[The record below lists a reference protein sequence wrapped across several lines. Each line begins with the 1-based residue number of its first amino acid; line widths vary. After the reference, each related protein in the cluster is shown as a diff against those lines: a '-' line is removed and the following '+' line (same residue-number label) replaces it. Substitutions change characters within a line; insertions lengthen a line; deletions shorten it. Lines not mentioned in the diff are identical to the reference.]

1 MNQPNTDSYW
11 SYEGAGDDMDTTP
24 GAGGYSPAAVM
35 GQDASNHSSTN
46 GNYGRPLAK
55 TASEDLRQSYGG
67 NQGGNSGQ
75 SNGGDYSGFNPM
87 ANTRLSPSA
96 FDPNSFSGQFILP
109 RFATGGQNDPFGMG
123 VGVMDTSSSSRGA
136 ISPMSYDYNYSNQN
150 QSMLQSQGQRH
161 GGGLTPTSSF
171 FNQNFSSGTTPQ
183 PSQHQQQQQQQHHQ
197 QHQQQQI
204 SVSTSS
210 NRNVNNQYPV
220 STQPASTSASAI
232 ASTSAVPYA
241 PPSVPRSNPQ
251 PTVSSAP
258 YDPETPVYAPY
269 GSSVISVNQN
279 SNTSY
284 KLPPL
289 SMHLPPSQP
298 ASSPFNP
305 SSLGLPAPPPEGQ
318 GNNFAGLYSTSGFDL
333 LGVLA
338 RVAARPNP
346 QIQIGPVDSS
356 CAFAVV
362 DARRWDQ
369 PLVFASDTF
378 VKMTG
383 YTNEEIIGRNCR
395 FLQSPNGQTAQ
406 GAPRKYTDGNAAWH
420 MRTHIQSGKES
431 QSSLI
436 NYTKSG
442 RPFINL
448 VTIIPICWDT
458 EEIAYF
464 VGFQVD
470 LVDQP
475 NAILDRMRDGS
486 YIVNYSLVGNA
497 YNNAPPQSNPSIATD
512 STFKTVSMQSIE
524 QSGGDADEWKPSTDE
539 TQSGQASTQDTSMS
553 SSSAAPYSY
562 LNANAGM
569 SGSGE
574 LSEKSDDQIL
584 DLVLRAGPGGLD
596 VDADKRA
603 FHKLLLGQAD
613 DFVHVLS
620 LKGSLLYCSPAV
632 TRILEYEPGELVGS
646 TLSSLC
652 HPSDVVPVMRQLKDA
667 SSVSNPMVKLLYR
680 IRRKHSGYIWIE
692 ASGKLHIEPGKGR
705 KCVIAVGRPRDV
717 LKLNWNEVRLSGGL
731 GDLEY
736 WMKLSERGMILNA
749 TLAIHNVLGYLPQEF
764 VGSTMYDV
772 IAPEYKQQVEV
783 AIQQALLG
791 APATVQYKIKG
802 RKGYVD
808 VVTKFYP
815 RHTDADTSTD
825 QTPLHIG
832 IICQT
837 NELGSEYRKNSGPFV
852 SIAPVY
858 TSGQPGRSPT
868 GASES
873 GSNASNTSTSAF
885 QSTFKT
891 LAHPSAISDNVF
903 DELETRRPTSWQFEL
918 HQLQNINKKLR
929 DEKEYL
935 MTLRR
940 KRGSVY
946 SDARSRKASSDTGSR
961 ASSNIGRS
969 CQNCGRTDSPEW
981 RSGPT
986 GPKSLCNACGLRWAK
1001 VQKINVPGGSPG
1013 SSASSSLTGGLQ
1025 QTNLGSPLQSPSTSV
1040 FGNISITPGQT
1051 NNPPPPP
1058 PQQYVPYS
1066 TKTDLDTNLQWQQ

>member
-1 MNQPNTDSYW
+1 MDSYW
-11 SYEGAGDDMDTTP
+11 SYEGGGDDMDTAT
-24 GAGGYSPAAVM
+24 GAGGYSPSAGAAP
-35 GQDASNHSSTN
+35 SSSTSGGN
-46 GNYGRPLAK
+46 GFGRPLGK
-55 TASEDLRQSYGG
+55 TASEDLRTSYGVSSN
-67 NQGGNSGQ
+67 NQSE
-75 SNGGDYSGFNPM
+75 YAGFNPM
-87 ANTRLSPSA
+87 ENARLSPSA
-96 FDPNSFSGQFILP
+96 FDPTNFSGQFILP
-109 RFATGGQNDPFGMG
+109 RFASGGQNDPFGMG
-123 VGVMDTSSSSRGA
+123 VSVMDTTNAPRGE
-136 ISPMSYDYNYSNQN
+136 ISPMPYDYGFQSQTAN
-150 QSMLQSQGQRH
+150 QSVLQQQYNSRNG

-171 FNQNFSSGTTPQ
+171 FSQNFDSGATA
-183 PSQHQQQQQQQHHQ
+183 QQSQQQHQ
-197 QHQQQQI
+197 NDGTSRQQQSQFSI
-204 SVSTSS
+204 A
-210 NRNVNNQYPV
+210 NP
-220 STQPASTSASAI
+220 QPPSTSASAV

-241 PPSVPRSNPQ
+241 PPSVPAPLPPASTSGP
-251 PTVSSAP
+251 PSST
-258 YDPETPVYAPY
+258 YETESPVYAPY

-279 SNTSY
+279 SNTAY

-289 SMHLPPSQP
+289 AMHLPPAQP

-305 SSLGLPAPPPEGQ
+305 TALGLPAPPPAGQ
-318 GNNFAGLYSTSGFDL
+318 SNNFAGLYSTSGFDL

-383 YTNEEIIGRNCR
+383 YSNEEIVGRNCR
-395 FLQSPNGQTAQ
+395 FLQSPGGQTAQ

-420 MRTHIQSGKES
+420 MRTHIQAGKES

-436 NYTKSG
+436 NYTKAG

-497 YNNAPPQSNPSIATD
+497 YANAPPTSNPSLASD
-512 STFKTVSMQSIE
+512 STYKTISMQSIE
-524 QSGGDADEWKPSTDE
+524 QQHATDQIEEWKPRMSE
-539 TQSGQASTQDTSMS
+539 SPATQSRSQDATMTTGAQGTVVSNG
-553 SSSAAPYSY
+553 
-562 LNANAGM
+562 NATM
-569 SGSGE
+569 SGNSE
-574 LSEKSDDQIL
+574 ISEKSEDQLL
-584 DLVLRAGPGGLD
+584 DLALQNGVGGIDLE
-596 VDADKRA
+596 ADQRA

-632 TRILEYEPGELVGS
+632 TRILEYEPSELVGS

-667 SSVSNPMVKLLYR
+667 SSVSNPIVKLLYR
-680 IRRKHSGYIWIE
+680 IRRKHSGYIWLE

-731 GDLEY
+731 GDLEF
-736 WMKLSERGMILNA
+736 WMRISERGMILNA
-749 TLAIHNVLGYLPQEF
+749 TLALHNVLGYMPQDF
-764 VGSTMYDV
+764 VGSTVYDV
-772 IAPEYKQQVEV
+772 ISPEYKQPIEV

-791 APATVQYKIKG
+791 APATVQYKMKG
-802 RKGYVD
+802 RKGFVE

-815 RHTDADTSTD
+815 RHADAESSNDS
-825 QTPLHIG
+825 TPLHIG
-832 IICQT
+832 IIAQT
-837 NELGSEYRKNSGPFV
+837 NEVGSEHRKNTSPFAQ
-852 SIAPVY
+852 IAPVY
-858 TSGQPGRSPT
+858 ASNSAGRSPT
-868 GASES
+868 STSES
-873 GSNASNTSTSAF
+873 GSNASGSSRTPF

-935 MTLRR
+935 MTIRR
-940 KRGSVY
+940 KRGSVH
-946 SDARSRKASSDTGSR
+946 SEGRSRKASSDAGSR

-986 GPKSLCNACGLRWAK
+986 GSKSLCNACGLRWAK
-1001 VQKINVPGGSPG
+1001 VQKGGVPGGSPG
-1013 SSASSSLTGGLQ
+1013 SSTSGGSLSLSLTGNLQ
-1025 QTNLGSPLQSPSTSV
+1025 QTNLGSPLQSPSQAAFNNLSFSTNQS
-1040 FGNISITPGQT
+1040 GTTPHFS
-1051 NNPPPPP
+1051 
-1058 PQQYVPYS
+1058 PY
-1066 TKTDLDTNLQWQQ
+1066 TPKPDLDTAHWQQ

>member
-1 MNQPNTDSYW
+1 MDSYW
-11 SYEGAGDDMDTTP
+11 SYEGEGDDMDTAN
-24 GAGGYSPAAVM
+24 GAGGYSPAPRAAPSP
-35 GQDASNHSSTN
+35 AS
-46 GNYGRPLAK
+46 GGYGRPLAK
-55 TASEDLRQSYGG
+55 TASEDLRQTY
-67 NQGGNSGQ
+67 GNSSNGRSNGQ
-75 SNGGDYSGFNPM
+75 SQGDYSGFNPM
-87 ANTRLSPSA
+87 ENARLSPSA
-96 FDPNSFSGQFILP
+96 FDPNNFSGQFILP
-109 RFATGGQNDPFGMG
+109 RFASGGQNDPFGMG
-123 VGVMDTSSSSRGA
+123 VGVMDTSNAPREA
-136 ISPMSYDYNYSNQN
+136 ISPMPFDYGYQPQN
-150 QSMLQSQGQRH
+150 QTQMHSQQHHQQQHQQQHNSRSNG

-171 FNQNFSSGTTPQ
+171 FSQSFAQ
-183 PSQHQQQQQQQHHQ
+183 PSSQQQN
-197 QHQQQQI
+197 
-204 SVSTSS
+204 SASRSTE
-210 NRNVNNQYPV
+210 RQYPV
-220 STQPASTSASAI
+220 TTQPPTTTASAV

-241 PPSVPRSNPQ
+241 PPSVPAPLPPAPAAPRSQ
-251 PTVSSAP
+251 STYES
-258 YDPETPVYAPY
+258 DTPIYAPY

-279 SNTSY
+279 SNTAY

-289 SMHLPPSQP
+289 AMHLPPAQP

-305 SSLGLPAPPPEGQ
+305 TALGLPAPPPAGQ
-318 GNNFAGLYSTSGFDL
+318 SNNFAGLYSTSGFDL

-383 YTNEEIIGRNCR
+383 YTNEEIVGRNCR
-395 FLQSPNGQTAQ
+395 FLQSPGGQTAQ

-420 MRTHIQSGKES
+420 MRTHIQAGKES

-436 NYTKSG
+436 NYTKAG

-497 YNNAPPQSNPSIATD
+497 YANAPPASNPSLASD
-512 STFKTVSMQSIE
+512 STYKTISMQSIE
-524 QSGGDADEWKPSTDE
+524 QAGGDQGDEWKPSTAEAPSVQNGSEDA
-539 TQSGQASTQDTSMS
+539 TMAQGLQASSIAN
-553 SSSAAPYSY
+553 SAAT
-562 LNANAGM
+562 M
-569 SGSGE
+569 SGSTE
-574 LSEKSDDQIL
+574 LSQKSEGQLL
-584 DLVLRAGPGGLD
+584 DLVLESGEGGIDLE
-596 VDADKRA
+596 ADKRA

-632 TRILEYEPGELVGS
+632 ARILEYEPSELVGS

-667 SSVSNPMVKLLYR
+667 SSMSNPFVKLLYR
-680 IRRKHSGYIWIE
+680 IRRKYSGYIWLE

-731 GDLEY
+731 GDLEF
-736 WMKLSERGMILNA
+736 WMKISDRGMILNA
-749 TLAIHNVLGYLPQEF
+749 TLAIHNVLGYLPQDF
-764 VGSTMYDV
+764 VGSTMFDV
-772 IAPEYKQQVEV
+772 IAPEYKQPIEV

-791 APATVQYKIKG
+791 APASVQYKMKG
-802 RKGYVD
+802 RKGYLD

-815 RHTDADTSTD
+815 RHTDAEASTD
-825 QTPLHIG
+825 NTPLHVG
-832 IICQT
+832 IIAQT
-837 NELGSEYRKNSGPFV
+837 NEAGSEYRKNNSPFTQ
-852 SIAPVY
+852 IAPVY
-858 TSGQPGRSPT
+858 TSSSGGHSPT
-868 GASES
+868 AASES
-873 GSNASNTSTSAF
+873 DSNASGNSKSTF

-935 MTLRR
+935 MTMRR

-946 SDARSRKASSDTGSR
+946 SESRSRKASSDTGSR
-961 ASSNIGRS
+961 VSSNIGRS

-1001 VQKINVPGGSPG
+1001 VQKGTTGGSPG
-1013 SSASSSLTGGLQ
+1013 SSASGSLTGGLQ
-1025 QTNLGSPLQSPSTSV
+1025 QANLGSPLQSPVQNV
-1040 FGNISITPGQT
+1040 FNLSIAPTHNGPS
-1051 NNPPPPP
+1051 
-1058 PQQYVPYS
+1058 PQFSPYIANA
-1066 TKTDLDTNLQWQQ
+1066 DLDTSPWPQ

>member
-1 MNQPNTDSYW
+1 MNKTGMDSYW
-11 SYEGAGDDMDTTP
+11 SYEGAGDEMDTGQT
-24 GAGGYSPAAVM
+24 GAGGYSPAPRTAPSP
-35 GQDASNHSSTN
+35 AS
-46 GNYGRPLAK
+46 GGFGRPLVK
-55 TASEDLRQSYGG
+55 TASEDMRQSFG
-67 NQGGNSGQ
+67 NGNGRIP
-75 SNGGDYSGFNPM
+75 GDYGGFNPM
-87 ANTRLSPSA
+87 ENARLSPSA
-96 FDPNSFSGQFILP
+96 FDPNNFSSQFVLP
-109 RFATGGQNDPFGMG
+109 RFASGGQNDPFGMG
-123 VGVMDTSSSSRGA
+123 VSVTDTTNAPRGT
-136 ISPMSYDYNYSNQN
+136 ISPMPYDYGFQSSTSNAN
-150 QSMLQSQGQRH
+150 LLQQQFNRNGAG

-171 FNQNFSSGTTPQ
+171 FNQNFGAGSTAQQ
-183 PSQHQQQQQQQHHQ
+183 PQQQQQQ
-197 QHQQQQI
+197 
-204 SVSTSS
+204 
-210 NRNVNNQYPV
+210 RNNTNQMQGTQYPP
-220 STQPASTSASAI
+220 STTQPPSTSASAV

-241 PPSVPRSNPQ
+241 PPSVPAPLPPAPSSSNP
-251 PTVSSAP
+251 SSST
-258 YDPETPVYAPY
+258 YETDSPIYAPY
-269 GSSVISVNQN
+269 GSSVISINQN
-279 SNTSY
+279 SNTAY

-289 SMHLPPSQP
+289 AMHLPPAQP

-305 SSLGLPAPPPEGQ
+305 TALGLPAPPPSGQ
-318 GNNFAGLYSTSGFDL
+318 SNNFAGLYSTSGFDL

-383 YTNEEIIGRNCR
+383 YTNEEIVGRNCR
-395 FLQSPNGQTAQ
+395 FLQSPGGQTLQ

-420 MRTHIQSGKES
+420 MRTHIQAGKES

-436 NYTKSG
+436 NYTKAG

-497 YNNAPPQSNPSIATD
+497 YANAPPTSNPSLASD
-512 STFKTVSMQSIE
+512 STFKTISMQSIE
-524 QSGGDADEWKPSTDE
+524 QPGSEQVEEWKPTTNESPTGRIGNEDA
-539 TQSGQASTQDTSMS
+539 TMNSGSQAPSVSNG
-553 SSSAAPYSY
+553 SAT
-562 LNANAGM
+562 M
-569 SGSGE
+569 SGTSE
-574 LSEKSDDQIL
+574 ISEKSEDQLL
-584 DLVLRAGPGGLD
+584 DLVLQAGVGGIDLE
-596 VDADKRA
+596 ADKRA

-632 TRILEYEPGELVGS
+632 SRILEYEPSELVGS

-667 SSVSNPMVKLLYR
+667 SSVSNPIVKLLYR
-680 IRRKHSGYIWIE
+680 IRRKHSGYIWLE

-731 GDLEY
+731 GDLEF
-736 WMKLSERGMILNA
+736 WMKISERGMILNA
-749 TLAIHNVLGYLPQEF
+749 TLAIHNVLGYLPQDF

-772 IAPEYKQQVEV
+772 IAPEYKQQIEV

-802 RKGYVD
+802 RKGYIE

-815 RHTDADTSTD
+815 RHADAEASTGN
-825 QTPLHIG
+825 TPLHIG
-832 IICQT
+832 IIAQT
-837 NELGSEYRKNSGPFV
+837 NEVGSELRKNSSPFAQ
-852 SIAPVY
+852 IAPVY
-858 TSGQPGRSPT
+858 ASNSAGRSPAS
-868 GASES
+868 ASES
-873 GSNASNTSTSAF
+873 DSNASGASRTPF

-935 MTLRR
+935 MTIRR

-946 SDARSRKASSDTGSR
+946 SEGRSRKASSDVGSR
-961 ASSNIGRS
+961 ASSSNIGRS

-1001 VQKINVPGGSPG
+1001 VQKGNIPGGSPG
-1013 SSASSSLTGGLQ
+1013 SSASGSLTGNLQ
-1025 QTNLGSPLQSPSTSV
+1025 QTNLGSPLQSPSQPGFNNLSFSPAAVQT
-1040 FGNISITPGQT
+1040 GTTPQFS
-1051 NNPPPPP
+1051 
-1058 PQQYVPYS
+1058 PYIP
-1066 TKTDLDTNLQWQQ
+1066 KVDLDNAP

>member
-1 MNQPNTDSYW
+1 MNKPAMDSYW
-11 SYEGAGDDMDTTP
+11 SYEGAGDEMDATT
-24 GAGGYSPAAVM
+24 GAGGYSPAVVTAPSPA
-35 GQDASNHSSTN
+35 G
-46 GNYGRPLAK
+46 GGYGRPLAK
-55 TASEDLRQSYGG
+55 TASEDLRQSFDTA
-67 NQGGNSGQ
+67 NQGHSSASHNGQ
-75 SNGGDYSGFNPM
+75 DYSGFNPM
-87 ANTRLSPSA
+87 ENARLSPSA
-96 FDPNSFSGQFILP
+96 FDPNSFSGQFMMP
-109 RFATGGQNDPFGMG
+109 RFATGGQNDPFGLG
-123 VGVMDTSSSSRGA
+123 VGVMESTATSGGT
-136 ISPMSYDYNYSNQN
+136 ISPMPYDYGYAPQG
-150 QSMLQSQGQRH
+150 QTAPQSQDHRANR
-161 GGGLTPTSSF
+161 GLSPTSSF
-171 FNQNFSSGTTPQ
+171 FSQAFGAGSTSQATQQHSNSATT
-183 PSQHQQQQQQQHHQ
+183 QQQ
-197 QHQQQQI
+197 
-204 SVSTSS
+204 S
-210 NRNVNNQYPV
+210 
-220 STQPASTSASAI
+220 QPLHYSPPAQPLSTSASAV

-241 PPSVPRSNPQ
+241 PPSVPRSLAPSAA
-251 PTVSSAP
+251 TVTAP
-258 YDPETPVYAPY
+258 SKYETENPVYAPY
-269 GSSVISVNQN
+269 GSSVISINQN
-279 SNTSY
+279 NNTSY

-289 SMHLPPSQP
+289 AMHLPPAQP

-305 SSLGLPAPPPEGQ
+305 TALGLPAPPPEGQ
-318 GNNFAGLYSTSGFDL
+318 SNNFAGLYSTSGFDL

-395 FLQSPNGQTAQ
+395 FLQSPGGQTAQ
-406 GAPRKYTDGNAAWH
+406 GSPRKYTDGNAAWH
-420 MRTHIQSGKES
+420 MRTHIQAGKES

-436 NYTKSG
+436 NYTKAG

-497 YNNAPPQSNPSIATD
+497 YANAPPPSNPSIASD
-512 STFKTVSMQSIE
+512 STYKTISMQSIQQTGVDTE
-524 QSGGDADEWKPSTDE
+524 EWRPARKESQAGSANTQDALMSTSGLADLSSGGIAT
-539 TQSGQASTQDTSMS
+539 
-553 SSSAAPYSY
+553 
-562 LNANAGM
+562 M
-569 SGSGE
+569 SGTSE
-574 LSEKSDDQIL
+574 ISEKSDEQLL
-584 DLVLRAGPGGLD
+584 DLVLRSGEGGIELE
-596 VDADKRA
+596 ADKRA

-632 TRILEYEPGELVGS
+632 ARVLEYEPSELVGS

-667 SSVSNPMVKLLYR
+667 SSVSNPIVKLLYR
-680 IRRKHSGYIWIE
+680 IRRKRSGYIWIE

-717 LKLNWNEVRLSGGL
+717 LRLNWNEVRQSGGL
-731 GDLEY
+731 GDLEF

-764 VGSTMYDV
+764 VGSTIFDV
-772 IAPEYKQQVEV
+772 ISPDYKQQIEV
-783 AIQQALLG
+783 AVQQALLG
-791 APATVQYKIKG
+791 APATVHYKIKG

-815 RHTDADTSTD
+815 RHAEEESSTD
-825 QTPLHIG
+825 KTPLHVG
-832 IICQT
+832 IIAQT
-837 NELGSEYRKNSGPFV
+837 NEVGSEYRKNNSPFCQ
-852 SIAPVY
+852 IAPVY
-858 TSGQPGRSPT
+858 SSAQTGRSPAA
-868 GASES
+868 ASES
-873 GSNASNTSTSAF
+873 DSNASNGSGNAF

-940 KRGSVY
+940 KRGSVHPEG
-946 SDARSRKASSDTGSR
+946 RSRKASSDAGSR

-1001 VQKINVPGGSPG
+1001 VQKVTGPGGSPI
-1013 SSASSSLTGGLQ
+1013 SSASGSLTGNLQ
-1025 QTNLGSPLQSPSTSV
+1025 QTTLGSPLQSPSSAVFNASGMPTLRATQYTPYMPDPDPETSM
-1040 FGNISITPGQT
+1040 P
-1051 NNPPPPP
+1051 
-1058 PQQYVPYS
+1058 
-1066 TKTDLDTNLQWQQ
+1066 WQQ